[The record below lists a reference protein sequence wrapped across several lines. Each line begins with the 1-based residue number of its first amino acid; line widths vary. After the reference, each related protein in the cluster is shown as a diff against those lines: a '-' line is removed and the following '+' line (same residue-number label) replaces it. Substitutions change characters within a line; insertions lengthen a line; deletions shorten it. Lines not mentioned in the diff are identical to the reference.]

1 MNNPRHMNRAELVKL
16 AEGQRGMIHSLQ
28 VQLTKALEE
37 VVRMR
42 SEVIPKETTQSII
55 GKFADSIEK

>member
-37 VVRMR
+37 LVRLHAEN
-42 SEVIPKETTQSII
+42 SASII
-55 GKFADSIEK
+55 GKLDIGIEK